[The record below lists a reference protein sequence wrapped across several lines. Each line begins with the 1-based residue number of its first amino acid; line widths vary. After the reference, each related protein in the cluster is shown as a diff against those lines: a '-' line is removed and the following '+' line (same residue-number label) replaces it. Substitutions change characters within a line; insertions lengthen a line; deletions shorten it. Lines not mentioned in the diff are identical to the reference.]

1 MGRRTRIVDAA
12 GNVTV
17 MAYDVA
23 GNLVRHEELTGQP
36 DGSDRITQFAYNL
49 LDQQIRV
56 DRYGL
61 RYTDANGVEH
71 GVATWT
77 WANGGEW
84 LDPDADVATTVR
96 TATYDAYGRR
106 SEENTSE
113 LQSLI

>member
-71 GVATWT
+71 GVAPWP
-77 WANGGEW
+77 WAEGGEG
-84 LDPDADVATTVR
+84 LDPAADVSPPGRDAT
-96 TATYDAYGRR
+96 
-106 SEENTSE
+106 
-113 LQSLI
+113 